1 MKFISELLNHA
12 GKGSLSHYLKNTHSW
27 ASSIIFYQLDSTS
40 GFALFFIDIDLTD
53 AGVAHVEDVVT
64 GVFGYIAM
72 LKDSEDAELNAVWEG
87 LNALDQIKFD
97 YAPPPSGSVF
107 EIR

>member
-1 MKFISELLNHA
+1 MEFISQLLNHA

-27 ASSIIFYQLDSTS
+27 ATSIIFYQPHSTS

-72 LKDSEDAELNAVWEG
+72 LKDSEDDELNAVWEG
-87 LNALDQIKFD
+87 LKALDQIKFD
-97 YAPPPSGSVF
+97 YAPPPSGIALT
-107 EIR
+107 IR

>member
-1 MKFISELLNHA
+1 M
-12 GKGSLSHYLKNTHSW
+12 
-27 ASSIIFYQLDSTS
+27 
-40 GFALFFIDIDLTD
+40 
-53 AGVAHVEDVVT
+53 EDVVT

-72 LKDSEDAELNAVWEG
+72 LKDSEDDELNAVWEG
-87 LNALDQIKFD
+87 LKALDQIKFD